1 MSRLP
6 VTLLTGFLG
15 SGKTTLLNRWL
26 RTPQFQHSLVL
37 VNEFGSVPLD
47 HQLLASSGEN
57 LQVLAGGCLCCSLQ
71 SELADTLK
79 QLFLQRVRGDLEF
92 AQVIIE
98 TSGLADPFPLL
109 RNFSVD
115 PMVRAQYVL
124 NGVITCVD
132 AELGPMVL
140 ERHPEALRQVQAAD
154 VLIVTRQDRV
164 SAEISLHTQQQLHT
178 LNPQVPV
185 VDPADLAGLRA
196 PIRHSL
202 RYLQAAAHTAG
213 LTSVAVTGGRVDP
226 ARLDAWLKQQ
236 APSLLRLK
244 GLLDVGQP
252 RPLLVQV
259 VCGRAEPL
267 EYLPQWPDAEQHSRL
282 IAIAADLPEEELRRR
297 LLQVFAAD

>member
-47 HQLLASSGEN
+47 HHLLASSGEN

-92 AQVIIE
+92 TQVIIE

-115 PMVRAQYVL
+115 AMVRAQYAL

-132 AELGPMVL
+132 AELGPTL
-140 ERHPEALRQVQAAD
+140 LARHPEALRQVQAAD
-154 VLIVTRQDRV
+154 ALIITRQDRV
-164 SAEISLHTQQQLHT
+164 SAATRQQTRHHLQT
-178 LNPQVPV
+178 LSPQVPV
-185 VDPADLAGLRA
+185 IDPDDMAGLQA
-196 PIRHSL
+196 PTRHSL
-202 RYLQAAAHTAG
+202 RYLQPAAHTAG
-213 LTSVAVTGGRVDP
+213 LTSATETGGRVDP
-226 ARLDAWLKQQ
+226 ARLDAWLKQT
-236 APSLLRLK
+236 APTLLRLK
-244 GLLDVGQP
+244 GLLDVGQA

-259 VCGRAEPL
+259 VCGRVEPH
-267 EYLPQWPDAEQHSRL
+267 EYLPHWPDAEQHSRL